1 MRLLVD
7 TCTFLWLATDDPKL
21 SGPARECCLDPH
33 NSMYFSALSA
43 WEIAIKHRLGRLPL
57 PLPPDIYIASRRE
70 WLGIEPLP
78 FDENSA
84 SHDNCLPQHHS
95 DPFDRGLVAQAILH
109 GMTIVT
115 PDPAIRIY
123 PVPTRW

>member
-1 MRLLVD
+1 MRQLVD
-7 TCTFLWLATDDPKL
+7 TCTFLWLTTDDPML
-21 SGPARECCLDPH
+21 SGPARECCQAPH
-33 NSMYFSALSA
+33 SSMYFGALSA
-43 WEIAIKHRLGRLPL
+43 WGIKIKHRLERLPV

-78 FDENSA
+78 FDEKSA
-84 SHDNCLPQHHS
+84 SHDNCLPHHRS
-95 DPFDRGLVAQAILH
+95 GPLDRVPVAQAILH

-115 PDPAIRIY
+115 PDPAICIY